1 MRRSDLTRFGG
12 LVAAGALVLAA
23 CTSGATPSPSA
34 PASAA
39 ASAPPSSAASA
50 APSELPG
57 TKEFGVAFTS
67 PGLSSSAFLAAISAL
82 NENGYDITTQVLD
95 QSELV
100 TEGVSS
106 GDFAFGSGANNA
118 TLTAIEKGAE
128 LKFLV
133 NRVQNEWTLYA
144 RTDITDCAGL
154 GGKRVAI
161 HSEGAVSTAMVKNY
175 VNTECPGTEPEY
187 VIIEGSPNRVAA
199 MLADQID
206 ASPLE
211 LSDSITID
219 SEAGDRFHLLSS
231 FAADLPELQTTS
243 IYVNNAFAEENPGT
257 VLALVTALLEQHAS
271 IDGDPAYLK
280 SIAEAEVAD
289 AINPDTIDEATEKYV
304 ELEMFRTDG
313 GLTDANIEYTAE
325 FFGPDGTGATETLLT
340 VDQIADLSFLQMA
353 LDGLGG

>member
-1 MRRSDLTRFGG
+1 LGG
-12 LVAAGALVLAA
+12 LVAAGALALAA
-23 CTSGATPSPSA
+23 CTSGASPSPSSAASA

-39 ASAPPSSAASA
+39 ASAEPSSAASA

-82 NENGYDITTQVLD
+82 NEDGYDIEVQVLD

-118 TLTAIEKGAE
+118 SLTAIEKGAE

-144 RTDITDCAGL
+144 RNDITECSGL

-175 VNTECPGTEPEY
+175 VNTVCPGTEPEY
-187 VIIEGSPNRVAA
+187 VVIEGSPNRVAA

-211 LSDSITID
+211 LSDSITI
-219 SEAGDRFHLLSS
+219 EAEAADRYHLLSS
-231 FAADLPELQTTS
+231 FAADLPDLQTTS
-243 IYVNNAFAEENPGT
+243 IYVNNAFADENPGT
-257 VLALVTALLEQHAS
+257 VLALVTALLEQHQS
-271 IDGDPAYLK
+271 IEGDPDYLK

-289 AINPDTIDEATEKYV
+289 AINPDTIDEAAQKYV
-304 ELEMFRTDG
+304 DLEMFRTDG
-313 GLTDANIEYTAE
+313 GLTEENIDYTAK
-325 FFGPDGTGATETLLT
+325 FFGPAPDGTGATETLLT
-340 VDQIADLSFLQMA
+340 ADQVADLSFLQMA